1 MSTQVIF
8 AFVGAAMVVV
18 AIGVLLWAFMVHRRN
33 TASRH
38 EAAAAAMAASDPA
51 PQNTPLGVTGNLPV
65 DTGYDEEEMPTVVV
79 ARPPKPATPDGRR
92 PAPPPR
98 TSGATII
105 AFDDEDDDD
114 DD

>member
-33 TASRH
+33 TVNRQ
-38 EAAAAAMAASDPA
+38 EAAAAATVSA
-51 PQNTPLGVTGNLPV
+51 PEPHAVNPLGAAGNLPV
-65 DTGYDEEEMPTVVV
+65 DAGYDEEEMPTVVV

-105 AFDDEDDDD
+105 AFDDDDDD